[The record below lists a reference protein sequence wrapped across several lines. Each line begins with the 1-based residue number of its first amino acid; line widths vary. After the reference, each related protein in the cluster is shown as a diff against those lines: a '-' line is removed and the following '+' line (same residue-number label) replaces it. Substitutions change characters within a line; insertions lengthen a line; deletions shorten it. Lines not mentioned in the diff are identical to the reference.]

1 MSQNKEAP
9 SPRPTEALQSG
20 VDAPPEPLDI
30 RELRL
35 EPDDPLP
42 PTLGLMP
49 LRDMVLF
56 PGMVTPLVVVRQP
69 SVQVIKRAA
78 ALGTPVLFVT
88 QRNAELPDPDRED
101 LHDIATVG
109 RLLRALRFSDG
120 SLRILIQ
127 GLRRVRLG
135 EVTSRSPVVRAG
147 LSAVQESTSDT
158 GQAELLRRHLRDEF
172 RTWLQATGK
181 APPELEA
188 VVGAL
193 EEPGRLA
200 DYVAGNL
207 ALPSDDMQALLAET
221 NVEHRLE
228 MARHHLARER
238 ELAELNARIV
248 ANVQTAMDRNQREY
262 WLKEQLR
269 AVKEELGEFDP
280 TLGEIGVLRDRVFDA
295 GMPEEIQKEALSEL
309 DRMERMHRDAAEYT
323 VSRTWVDWLL
333 SMPWQKTTAERMDL
347 DVVKEVLDD
356 DHTGLGE
363 VKERVLEYL
372 SVRQLNPGSK
382 GPILCFVGPPGVGK
396 TSLGKSIARALDR
409 AFQRISLGG
418 VKDESEIRGHR
429 RTYIGSIPGRIVQA
443 IKRAGTRNPVVVL
456 DEIDKVGKD
465 VRGDPASALLE
476 ALDPEQNHTFV
487 DHYLDVPFDLSQV
500 MFICTA
506 NVEQTIPPALLD
518 RMETIELPGYIEEE
532 KLEIARAHL
541 VPKMRKEHGLRRQQ
555 GKLEDELIL
564 ELIRSYTSEAGVRG
578 LEREIAKIA
587 RKVARKV
594 VAKKRGAGRVKLA
607 NLTDLVGPRKYFQD
621 MAERTDLPGIAVGL
635 AWTAVGG
642 EILFI
647 EATRMEGDGKFK
659 ITGQLGDVMKE
670 SAETALSWVRANA
683 TDLGIDLTAR
693 KKTDLHVHVPQG
705 AIPKDGPSAG
715 ITIIAALVSLLKGR
729 RINHRL
735 AMTGEITL
743 RGKIL
748 PVGGVKEKVLAARRA
763 GITHVLLPRQNEKDL
778 LDIPEP
784 LRKDVRTTPIDT
796 VDDVWT
802 HLWSA
807 DGMIDIDGP
816 TGPAEP
822 GD

>member
-1 MSQNKEAP
+1 VESALMSQNKEAP
-9 SPRPTEALQSG
+9 RSPEALQAA
-20 VDAPPEPLDI
+20 VDSPPEPLEV
-30 RELRL
+30 RSARL
-35 EPDDPLP
+35 EPEDTLP
-42 PTLGLMP
+42 PTLGMMP

-56 PGMVTPLVVVRQP
+56 PGMVTPLVVVRQN
-69 SVQVIKRAA
+69 SVQVVKRAA
-78 ALGTPVLFVT
+78 ALGTPILFVT

-101 LHDIATVG
+101 LYDHATIG

-120 SLRILIQ
+120 SLRVLVQ
-127 GLRRVRLG
+127 GLRRVRMGVLAA
-135 EVTSRSPVVRAG
+135 SAPIPRASVSG
-147 LSAVQESTSDT
+147 VDELNATT

-172 RTWLQATGK
+172 RSWLQVTGK
-181 APPELEA
+181 APVELEA

-193 EEPGRLA
+193 EDPGRLA

-207 ALPSDDMQALLAET
+207 PLRAEEMQAVLAET
-221 NVEHRLE
+221 DVERRLA
-228 MARHHLARER
+228 MARQHLARER

-248 ANVQTAMDRNQREY
+248 ANVQSAMDRNQREY

-280 TLGEIGVLRDRVFDA
+280 TLGEIGGLRDRVVEA
-295 GMPEEIQKEALSEL
+295 GMPGEIEQEALSEL

-333 SMPWQKTTAERMDL
+333 SMPWQKTTPERMDL
-347 DVVKEVLDD
+347 DVVKRVLDE
-356 DHTGLGE
+356 DHTGLDE
-363 VKERVLEYL
+363 VKERILEYL
-372 SVRQLNPGSK
+372 SVRQLNPDSK

-506 NVEQTIPPALLD
+506 NLEATIPPPLLD

-532 KLEIARAHL
+532 KLQIARDHL
-541 VPKMRKEHGLRRQQ
+541 VPKMRREHGLKRQQ
-555 GKLEDELIL
+555 GKLEDAIVL

-594 VAKKRGAGRVKLA
+594 VAKKRGAGRVKPEK
-607 NLTDLVGPRKYFQD
+607 LTDFVGPRKYFQD

-642 EILFI
+642 DILYI

-683 TDLGIDLTAR
+683 AELGIDLTAR
-693 KKTDLHVHVPQG
+693 KTTDLHVHVPQG
-705 AIPKDGPSAG
+705 SIPKDGPSAG
-715 ITIIAALVSLLKGR
+715 ITIIVALVSLLTGR
-729 RINHRL
+729 RINHKL

-743 RGKIL
+743 RGKVL
-748 PVGGVKEKVLAARRA
+748 PVGGIKEKVLAARRA
-763 GITHVLLPRQNEKDL
+763 GVEHVLLPRQNEKDL

-784 LRKDVRTTPIDT
+784 LRKDVRTTSIDS
-796 VDDVWT
+796 VDDVWA
-802 HLWSA
+802 HVWA
-807 DGMIDIDGP
+807 DA
-816 TGPAEP
+816 TEPA
-822 GD
+822 GDED

>member
-1 MSQNKEAP
+1 MSQNEEAP
-9 SPRPTEALQSG
+9 SPRSPEALQAG
-20 VDAPPEPLDI
+20 VDSPPEPLDVHPV
-30 RELRL
+30 RL
-35 EPDDPLP
+35 EPADALP

-56 PGMVTPLVVVRQP
+56 PGMVTPLVVVRQS

-78 ALGTPVLFVT
+78 ALGTPILFVA

-101 LHDIATVG
+101 LYDHATVG

-120 SLRILIQ
+120 SLRILVQ
-127 GLRRVRLG
+127 GLRRVRMG
-135 EVTSRSPVVRAG
+135 AI
-147 LSAVQESTSDT
+147 STSAPVQRASISPIDELNATT

-172 RTWLQATGK
+172 RSWLQITGK
-181 APPELEA
+181 APAELEA

-193 EEPGRLA
+193 EDPGRLA
-200 DYVAGNL
+200 DYVVGNL
-207 ALPSDDMQALLAET
+207 PLRAEEMQAALAET
-221 NVEHRLE
+221 DVERRLSL
-228 MARHHLARER
+228 ARHHLARER

-248 ANVQTAMDRNQREY
+248 ANVQSAMDRNQREY

-280 TLGEIGVLRDRVFDA
+280 TLGEIGGLRDRVLEA
-295 GMPEEIQKEALSEL
+295 GMPDEIQKEALSEL

-333 SMPWQKTTAERMDL
+333 SMPWQKTTPERMDL
-347 DVVKEVLDD
+347 DVVKQVLDE
-356 DHTGLGE
+356 DHTGLDE
-363 VKERVLEYL
+363 VKERILEYL
-372 SVRQLNPGSK
+372 SVRQLNPNRK

-506 NVEQTIPPALLD
+506 NLEATIPPPLLD

-532 KLEIARAHL
+532 KLQIARDHL
-541 VPKMRKEHGLRRQQ
+541 VPKMRREHGLKRQQ
-555 GKLEDELIL
+555 GKLVDDIVL

-594 VAKKRGAGRVKLA
+594 VAKKRGAGSVKLDK
-607 NLTDLVGPRKYFQD
+607 LTDFVGPQKYFQD

-642 EILFI
+642 DILFI
-647 EATRMEGDGKFK
+647 EATRMDGDGKFK

-670 SAETALSWVRANA
+670 SAETALSWVRANSA
-683 TDLGIDLTAR
+683 SLHLDLSDR

-715 ITIIAALVSLLKGR
+715 ITIIVALVSLLTGR
-729 RINHRL
+729 RIRHGL

-743 RGKIL
+743 RGKVL

-763 GITHVLLPRQNEKDL
+763 GIKHVLLPRQNEKDL

-784 LRKDVRTTPIDT
+784 LRKDVRTTSIDT
-796 VDDVWT
+796 VDDVWQY
-802 HLWSA
+802 A
-807 DGMIDIDGP
+807 FDDE
-816 TGPAEP
+816 PAS
-822 GD
+822 GDDAAAAEA

>member
-9 SPRPTEALQSG
+9 PPRPGEALQAG
-20 VDAPPEPLDI
+20 VDSPPEPLDV
-30 RELRL
+30 RSVLL

-56 PGMVTPLVVVRQP
+56 PGMVTPLVVVRQA
-69 SVQVIKRAA
+69 SVQVVKRSA
-78 ALGTPVLFVT
+78 ALGTPILFVT
-88 QRNAELPDPDRED
+88 QRNAEQPDPDRED
-101 LHDIATVG
+101 LHDLGTVG

-120 SLRILIQ
+120 SLRVLIQ
-127 GLRRVRLG
+127 GLRRVRLDAVSTDG
-135 EVTSRSPVVRAG
+135 PVVRAS
-147 LSAVQESTSDT
+147 LTAVGEPNATS

-172 RTWLQATGK
+172 RSWLKATGK

-207 ALPSDDMQALLAET
+207 PLQAEETQAILAET
-221 NVEHRLE
+221 DVERRLS
-228 MARHHLARER
+228 MTRHHLARER

-248 ANVQTAMDRNQREY
+248 ANVQSAMDRNQREY

-280 TLGEIGVLRDRVFDA
+280 TLGEIGGLRDRVLEA

-333 SMPWQKTTAERMDL
+333 AMPWKKTTPERMDL
-347 DVVKEVLDD
+347 DAVKQVLDD
-356 DHTGLGE
+356 DHTGLDE
-363 VKERVLEYL
+363 VKERILEYL
-372 SVRQLNPGSK
+372 SVRQLNPGRK

-396 TSLGKSIARALDR
+396 TSLGKSIARALER
-409 AFQRISLGG
+409 KFQRISLGG
-418 VKDESEIRGHR
+418 VKDESEVRGHR

-506 NVEQTIPPALLD
+506 NVEATIPPALLD

-541 VPKMRKEHGLRRQQ
+541 VPKMRKEHGLKRQQ
-555 GKLEDELIL
+555 GKLEDELVL

-594 VAKKRGAGRVKLA
+594 VAKKRSAGRVRPDRLV
-607 NLTDLVGPRKYFQD
+607 DFVGPRKFFQD

-635 AWTAVGG
+635 AWTPVGG

-647 EATRMEGDGKFK
+647 EATKMEGEGKFK
-659 ITGQLGDVMKE
+659 ITGQLGAVMKE

-683 TDLGIDLTAR
+683 AELGLDLSDY
-693 KKTDLHVHVPQG
+693 KKMDLHVHVPQG

-715 ITIIAALVSLLKGR
+715 ITIIAALVSLLTGR

-743 RGKIL
+743 RGKVL
-748 PVGGVKEKVLAARRA
+748 PVGGIKEKVLAARRA
-763 GITHVLLPRQNEKDL
+763 GIRHVLMPRQNEKDL

-784 LRKDVRTTPIDT
+784 LRNDVRTTSIDSM
-796 VDDVWT
+796 DDVWA
-802 HLWSA
+802 HLW
-807 DGMIDIDGP
+807 DGDAVLG
-816 TGPAEP
+816 AE
-822 GD
+822 

>member
-9 SPRPTEALQSG
+9 RSPEALQAA
-20 VDAPPEPLDI
+20 VDSPPEPLEV
-30 RELRL
+30 RSARL
-35 EPDDPLP
+35 EPEDTLP
-42 PTLGLMP
+42 PTLGMMP

-56 PGMVTPLVVVRQP
+56 PGMVTPLVVVRQN
-69 SVQVIKRAA
+69 SVQVVKRAA
-78 ALGTPVLFVT
+78 ALGTPILFVT

-101 LHDIATVG
+101 LYDHATIG

-120 SLRILIQ
+120 SLRVLVQ
-127 GLRRVRLG
+127 GLRRVRMGVLAA
-135 EVTSRSPVVRAG
+135 SAPIPRASVSG
-147 LSAVQESTSDT
+147 VDELNATT

-172 RTWLQATGK
+172 RSWLQVTGK
-181 APPELEA
+181 APVELEA

-193 EEPGRLA
+193 EDPGRLA

-207 ALPSDDMQALLAET
+207 PLRAEEMQAVLAET
-221 NVEHRLE
+221 DVERRLA
-228 MARHHLARER
+228 MARQHLARER

-248 ANVQTAMDRNQREY
+248 ANVQSAMDRNQREY

-280 TLGEIGVLRDRVFDA
+280 TLGEIGGLRDRVVEA
-295 GMPEEIQKEALSEL
+295 GMPGEIEQEALSEL

-333 SMPWQKTTAERMDL
+333 SMPWQKTTPERMDL
-347 DVVKEVLDD
+347 DVVKRVLDE
-356 DHTGLGE
+356 DHTGLDE
-363 VKERVLEYL
+363 VKERILEYL
-372 SVRQLNPGSK
+372 SVRQLNPDSK

-506 NVEQTIPPALLD
+506 NLEATIPPPLLD

-532 KLEIARAHL
+532 KLQIARDHL
-541 VPKMRKEHGLRRQQ
+541 VPKMRREHGLKRQQ
-555 GKLEDELIL
+555 GKLEDAIVL

-594 VAKKRGAGRVKLA
+594 VAKKRGAGRVKPEK
-607 NLTDLVGPRKYFQD
+607 LTDFVGPRKYFQD

-642 EILFI
+642 DILYI

-683 TDLGIDLTAR
+683 AELGIDLTAR
-693 KKTDLHVHVPQG
+693 KTTDLHVHVPQG
-705 AIPKDGPSAG
+705 SIPKDGPSAG
-715 ITIIAALVSLLKGR
+715 ITIIVALVSLLTGR
-729 RINHRL
+729 RINHKL

-743 RGKIL
+743 RGKVL
-748 PVGGVKEKVLAARRA
+748 PVGGIKEKVLAARRA
-763 GITHVLLPRQNEKDL
+763 GVEHVLLPRQNEKDL

-784 LRKDVRTTPIDT
+784 LRKDVRTTSIDS
-796 VDDVWT
+796 VDDVWA
-802 HLWSA
+802 HVWA
-807 DGMIDIDGP
+807 DA
-816 TGPAEP
+816 TEPA
-822 GD
+822 GDED